1 MYSSIYSVTL
11 CAYYC
16 VRPDQYRPENV
27 VTRSSITETW
37 AATVLAPLEDEEA
50 ARAVSLALQ
59 SLAEVGRDPSRLR
72 RYPPQL
78 RIEKPTE
85 RDGTPRRFVR
95 VQIGDRDKHLVY
107 DISVDTDGRIAESAA
122 VEGVYPPVTAD
133 ELGEARRVAESDP
146 RVRKLIGDESVQVH
160 VFAPEH
166 GPSRNRRVGIVY
178 LRPGHAEGKEG
189 AAPFG
194 PVRLGQV
201 EVDLDDERIVS
212 FAGAVRPEPKR
223 AR

>member
-1 MYSSIYSVTL
+1 MYSSIQSVTL

-27 VTRSSITETW
+27 VTRSSITEKW

-85 RDGTPRRFVR
+85 RNGTPRRFVR

-133 ELGEARRVAESDP
+133 ELREARRV
-146 RVRKLIGDESVQVH
+146 R
-160 VFAPEH
+160 
-166 GPSRNRRVGIVY
+166 PSGSQ
-178 LRPGHAEGKEG
+178 A
-189 AAPFG
+189 
-194 PVRLGQV
+194 
-201 EVDLDDERIVS
+201 DW
-212 FAGAVRPEPKR
+212 
-223 AR
+223 